1 MTLFLSIQH
10 QMEKLVKNQ
19 HTQGIFFTLIHTH
32 ITSCHYFVSQSTIAM
47 HSLSPFGPEHVNYW
61 EFCPWLYLFGLALFS
76 LLFLYFSTKVDTF
89 ICSYSNTAH
98 FQINLTTNSL
108 KKHQASAIFLANDF
122 PIHTKFRHQSNSEA
136 MNFFSRML
144 KNVVLNIFKKK

>member
-1 MTLFLSIQH
+1 
-10 QMEKLVKNQ
+10 MEKFAKNQ
-19 HTQGIFFTLIHTH
+19 HTWRIFFTLLN
-32 ITSCHYFVSQSTIAM
+32 ITSFHYFVSQSTIAM
-47 HSLSPFGPEHVNYW
+47 HSLSPFGLEHVNYW
-61 EFCPWLYLFGLALFS
+61 EFYPWLFFGLALFFS
-76 LLFLYFSTKVDTF
+76 SFLYFSTKVDTF

-136 MNFFSRML
+136 MNFFL
-144 KNVVLNIFKKK
+144 EC

>member
-1 MTLFLSIQH
+1 MTPF
-10 QMEKLVKNQ
+10 LVKLFCLNNIAKNQ
-19 HTQGIFFTLIHTH
+19 FTQIFFFFNLLNF
-32 ITSCHYFVSQSTIAM
+32 TSFHYFVSQSTIAM
-47 HSLSPFGPEHVNYW
+47 HSLSPFGLEHVNYW
-61 EFCPWLYLFGLALFS
+61 EFSPWLFFGLALFFS
-76 LLFLYFSTKVDTF
+76 SFFLVFLVQKQILF

-136 MNFFSRML
+136 MNFFL
-144 KNVVLNIFKKK
+144 EC

>member
-1 MTLFLSIQH
+1 MTPF
-10 QMEKLVKNQ
+10 LVKLFCLNNIAKNQ
-19 HTQGIFFTLIHTH
+19 FTQIFFFNLLNF
-32 ITSCHYFVSQSTIAM
+32 TSFHYSVSQSTIAM
-47 HSLSPFGPEHVNYW
+47 HSLSPFGLEHVNYW
-61 EFCPWLYLFGLALFS
+61 EFSPWLFFGLALFFS
-76 LLFLYFSTKVDTF
+76 SFFLVFLVQKQILF

-136 MNFFSRML
+136 MNFFL
-144 KNVVLNIFKKK
+144 EC